1 MRSLLYYVILTCTKF
16 DYLGG
21 EGGFWQY
28 TGSSVVLWLFNLFIL
43 ALGLVKVFVYG
54 DPILDSKSKASTH
67 FWRHNKQAEFDLSKV
82 NLSYMFVKRL
92 FDSDTFKSV
101 IL

>member
-1 MRSLLYYVILTCTKF
+1 MF
-16 DYLGG
+16 NELGG

-28 TGSSVVLWLFNLFIL
+28 TGSSIVLWLFNLFIL

-82 NLSYMFVKRL
+82 SSSYMFWKL
-92 FDSDTFKSV
+92 DLKPHLLIIKNILTFSCV
-101 IL
+101 LSC

>member
-1 MRSLLYYVILTCTKF
+1 MF
-16 DYLGG
+16 NELGG

-28 TGSSVVLWLFNLFIL
+28 TGSSIVLWLFNLFIL

-82 NLSYMFVKRL
+82 SSSYRYVLEISLKTSSI
-92 FDSDTFKSV
+92 DYKTYV
-101 IL
+101 NV